1 MGMKIILQR
10 MVNAGDD
17 SRTIDMTADG
27 RFRGPPPTPWA
38 LQILRYAIVVGVL
51 AAGLAMA
58 AFALWFALMLIP
70 IVIGAALVA
79 YAAFRWRLWKARRAY
94 AGRHDLT
101 R

>member
-17 SRTIDMTADG
+17 GRTIDMTPDG
-27 RFRGPPPTPWA
+27 QFRGPPPTPWA
-38 LQILRYAIVVGVL
+38 SRILRYAIVVGVL

-70 IVIGAALVA
+70 IVIGAVVVA
-79 YAAFRWRLWKARRAY
+79 YAAFRWRLWRARRARGVGLY
-94 AGRHDLT
+94 RQ
-101 R
+101 